1 MIAPSDWRMV
11 DFLSDVHLDASEVAT
26 FNAWANHLNT
36 TPANA
41 LFILGDLFEVWI
53 GDDTQDPF
61 HLQCMEVLRTTA
73 KRIPVFFMCGNRDFL
88 VGSDWLQSTDV
99 QGLQDPCVLELAKQK
114 VLLSHGDALCID
126 DTDYMAFRQQ
136 VRSNA
141 WQEAFLAK
149 PLSERQQIAKDLRT
163 QSKARQ
169 QTQTDYVDVDA
180 NTACAWLSDNECKL
194 LIHGH
199 THRPATHDLG
209 DGLCRMVLSDWEAIA
224 TPPRLEVLRWTQDTQ
239 RFARISLNP

>member
-11 DFLSDVHLDASEVAT
+11 DFLSDVHLDASEFAT

-41 LFILGDLFEVWI
+41 LFIVGDLFEVWI
-53 GDDTQDPF
+53 GNDTQDPF

-73 KRIPVFFMCGNRDFL
+73 KRMPVFFMCGNRDFL

-126 DTDYMAFRQQ
+126 DTDYMTFRQQ

-169 QTQTDYVDVDA
+169 QTQTDYVDVDT
-180 NTACAWLSDNECKL
+180 NTARVWLHENNCKL

-209 DGLCRMVLSDWEAIA
+209 DGLSRMVLSDWEALA

>member
-114 VLLSHGDALCID
+114 ILLSHGDALCID
-126 DTDYMAFRQQ
+126 DTDYMAFRKQ
-136 VRSNA
+136 VRSSA
-141 WQEAFLAK
+141 WQESFLAK

-169 QTQTDYVDVDA
+169 QKQTDYVDVDT
-180 NTACAWLSDNECKL
+180 NTARVWLHENDCKL

-199 THRPATHDLG
+199 THRPASHDLG
-209 DGLCRMVLSDWEAIA
+209 NGLNRMVLSDWEALA

>member
-126 DTDYMAFRQQ
+126 DTDYMTFRQQ
-136 VRSNA
+136 VRSSA

-169 QTQTDYVDVDA
+169 QKQTDFVDVDA
-180 NTACAWLSDNECKL
+180 NTARVWLLENDCKL

-199 THRPATHDLG
+199 THRPALHDLG
-209 DGLCRMVLSDWEAIA
+209 NGLSRMVLSDWEAFA

-239 RFARISLNP
+239 RFARFTLNP

>member
-1 MIAPSDWRMV
+1 MIAPSNWRMV
-11 DFLSDVHLDASEVAT
+11 DFLSDVHLEASEVAT
-26 FNAWANHLNT
+26 FNAWGHHLNT
-36 TPANA
+36 TPADA

-61 HLQCMEVLRTTA
+61 HLQCMEVLRATV
-73 KRIPVFFMCGNRDFL
+73 KRMPVFFMCGNRDFL
-88 VGSDWLQSTDV
+88 VAKQWLQSTGV
-99 QGLQDPCVLELAKQK
+99 QGLQDPCVLELAEQK

-136 VRSNA
+136 VRSSA

-149 PLSERQQIAKDLRT
+149 PLSERQQIAKDLRA

-169 QTQTDYVDVDA
+169 QTQIDYVDVDA
-180 NTACAWLSDNECKL
+180 STARMWLKENDCNL

-209 DGLCRMVLSDWEAIA
+209 NGLIRMVLSDWEADA
-224 TPPRLEVLRWTQDTQ
+224 TLPRLEVLRWTQELPQFT
-239 RFARISLNP
+239 RISFST

>member
-1 MIAPSDWRMV
+1 MIAPSNWRMV

-26 FNAWANHLNT
+26 FNAWAHHLKT
-36 TPANA
+36 TPADA

-61 HLQCMEVLRTTA
+61 HLQYMEVLRTTV
-73 KRIPVFFMCGNRDFL
+73 KRMPVFFMCGNRDFL
-88 VGSDWLQSTDV
+88 VAKQWLQSTGV
-99 QGLQDPCVLELAKQK
+99 QGLQDPCVLELAEQK

-136 VRSNA
+136 VRSSA

-149 PLSERQQIAKDLRT
+149 PLSERQQIAKDLRA

-169 QTQTDYVDVDA
+169 QTQTDYVDIDA
-180 NTACAWLSDNECKL
+180 KSAREWLRENDCKL

-199 THRPATHDLG
+199 THLPDTHDLG
-209 DGLCRMVLSDWEAIA
+209 NGLSRMVLSDWEALA
-224 TPPRLEVLRWTQDTQ
+224 TPPRLEVLRWTQDTK
-239 RFARISLNP
+239 RFARVSLNT

>member
-1 MIAPSDWRMV
+1 MIAPSNWRMV
-11 DFLSDVHLDASEVAT
+11 DFLSDVHLDASEAAT
-26 FNAWANHLNT
+26 FNAWAHHLNT
-36 TPANA
+36 TPADA

-61 HLQCMEVLRTTA
+61 HLQYMEVLRTTV
-73 KRIPVFFMCGNRDFL
+73 KRMPVFFMCGNRDFL
-88 VGSDWLQSTDV
+88 VAKQWLQSTGV
-99 QGLQDPCVLELAKQK
+99 QGLQDPCVLELAEQK

-136 VRSNA
+136 VRSSA

-149 PLSERQQIAKDLRT
+149 PLSERQQIAKDLRA

-169 QTQTDYVDVDA
+169 QKQTDYVDVDA
-180 NTACAWLSDNECKL
+180 NTARAWLREKDCKL

-199 THRPATHDLG
+199 THLPDTHDLG
-209 DGLCRMVLSDWEAIA
+209 NGLNRMVLSDWEALA
-224 TPPRLEVLRWTQDTQ
+224 TPPRLEVLRWTQDTK
-239 RFARISLNP
+239 RFARVSLNT

>member
-11 DFLSDVHLDASEVAT
+11 DFLSDVHLDTSEVAT
-26 FNAWANHLNT
+26 FNAWAHHLNT

-61 HLQCMEVLRTTA
+61 HLQCMEVLRDTV
-73 KRIPVFFMCGNRDFL
+73 KRMPVFFMCGNRDFL
-88 VGSDWLQSTDV
+88 VAQQWLQSTGV
-99 QGLQDPCVLELAKQK
+99 QGLQDPCVLELAEQK
-114 VLLSHGDALCID
+114 VLLSHGDALCIG

-136 VRSNA
+136 VRSSA
-141 WQEAFLAK
+141 WQKAFLAK
-149 PLSERQQIAKDLRT
+149 PLSERQQIAKDLRA

-169 QTQTDYVDVDA
+169 QTQTNYVDVDP
-180 NTACAWLSDNECKL
+180 NTARDWLCKNDCTL

-209 DGLCRMVLSDWEAIA
+209 NGLSRMVLSDWEALA
-224 TPPRLEVLRWTQDTQ
+224 TPPRLEVLRWTQETH
-239 RFARISLNP
+239 RFARFTLNP

>member
-99 QGLQDPCVLELAKQK
+99 QGLQDPCALELAKQK

-136 VRSNA
+136 VRSSA

-169 QTQTDYVDVDA
+169 QKQTNYVDVDVK
-180 NTACAWLSDNECKL
+180 TARAWLHENDCKL

-209 DGLCRMVLSDWEAIA
+209 NGLSRMVLSDWEALA

-239 RFARISLNP
+239 RFARFTFNP

>member
-1 MIAPSDWRMV
+1 MV
-11 DFLSDVHLDASEVAT
+11 DFLSDVHLDASEAAT
-26 FNAWANHLNT
+26 FNAWAHHLNT
-36 TPANA
+36 TPADA

-61 HLQCMEVLRTTA
+61 HLQYMEVLRTTV
-73 KRIPVFFMCGNRDFL
+73 KRMPVFFMCGNRDFL
-88 VGSDWLQSTDV
+88 VAKQWLQSTGV
-99 QGLQDPCVLELAKQK
+99 QGLQDPCVLELTEQK

-136 VRSNA
+136 VRSSA

-149 PLSERQQIAKDLRT
+149 PLSERQQIAKDLRA

-169 QTQTDYVDVDA
+169 QTQTDYVDIDA
-180 NTACAWLSDNECKL
+180 KSAREWLRENDCKL

-199 THRPATHDLG
+199 THLPDTHDLG
-209 DGLCRMVLSDWEAIA
+209 NGLSRMVLSDWEALA
-224 TPPRLEVLRWTQDTQ
+224 TPPRLEVLRWTQDTK
-239 RFARISLNP
+239 RFARVSLNT

>member
-1 MIAPSDWRMV
+1 MV
-11 DFLSDVHLDASEVAT
+11 DFLSDVHLDANEVAT
-26 FNAWANHLNT
+26 FNAWAHHLKT
-36 TPANA
+36 TPADA

-88 VGSDWLQSTDV
+88 VGSHWLQSTGV
-99 QGLQDPCVLELAKQK
+99 QGMQDPYVLELAKQK

-126 DTDYMAFRQQ
+126 DTDYMAFRKQ
-136 VRSNA
+136 VRSSA
-141 WQEAFLAK
+141 WQESFLAK

-169 QTQTDYVDVDA
+169 QKQTDYVDVDA
-180 NTACAWLSDNECKL
+180 NTARVWLHENDCKL

-199 THRPATHDLG
+199 THRPASHDLG
-209 DGLCRMVLSDWEAIA
+209 NGLSRMVLSDWEALA

-239 RFARISLNP
+239 RFARFTLNP

>member
-11 DFLSDVHLDASEVAT
+11 DFLSDVHLDTSEVAT
-26 FNAWANHLNT
+26 FNAWAHHLNT

-61 HLQCMEVLRTTA
+61 HLQCMEVLRVVA

-88 VGSDWLQSTDV
+88 VGSQWLQSTGV
-99 QGLQDPCVLELAKQK
+99 QGLQDPTVLELAKQK
-114 VLLSHGDALCID
+114 ILLSHGDALCIG

-136 VRSNA
+136 VRSSA

-149 PLSERQQIAKDLRT
+149 PLSERQQIAKDLRA

-180 NTACAWLSDNECKL
+180 NTARMWLGDNDCKL
-194 LIHGH
+194 MIHGH

-209 DGLCRMVLSDWEAIA
+209 NGLSRIVLSDWEADA
-224 TPPRLEVLRWTQDTQ
+224 TPPRLEALRWTEETK
-239 RFARISLNP
+239 RFARVSLNT

>member
-1 MIAPSDWRMV
+1 MIAPSNWRMV
-11 DFLSDVHLDASEVAT
+11 DFLSDVHLDASEAAT
-26 FNAWANHLNT
+26 FNAWAHHLNT
-36 TPANA
+36 SPADA

-61 HLQCMEVLRTTA
+61 HLQCMEVLRTTV
-73 KRIPVFFMCGNRDFL
+73 KRMPVFFMCGNRDFL
-88 VGSDWLQSTDV
+88 VAKQWLQSTGV
-99 QGLQDPCVLELAKQK
+99 QGLQDPGVLELAEQK

-136 VRSNA
+136 VRSSA

-149 PLSERQQIAKDLRT
+149 PLSERQQIAKDLRA

-169 QTQTDYVDVDA
+169 QKQTDYVDVDA
-180 NTACAWLSDNECKL
+180 NTARAWLRENDCKL

-199 THRPATHDLG
+199 THLPDTHDLG
-209 DGLCRMVLSDWEAIA
+209 NGLSRMVLSDWEALA
-224 TPPRLEVLRWTQDTQ
+224 TPPRLEVLRWTQDTK
-239 RFARISLNP
+239 RFARVSLNT

>member
-1 MIAPSDWRMV
+1 MIAPSNWRMV
-11 DFLSDVHLDASEVAT
+11 DFLSDVHLDASEAAT
-26 FNAWANHLNT
+26 FNAWAHHLNT
-36 TPANA
+36 TPADA

-61 HLQCMEVLRTTA
+61 HLQCMEVLRATV
-73 KRIPVFFMCGNRDFL
+73 KRMPVFFMCGNRDFL
-88 VGSDWLQSTDV
+88 VAKQWLQSTGV
-99 QGLQDPCVLELAKQK
+99 QGLQDPCVLELAEQK

-126 DTDYMAFRQQ
+126 DTDYMAFRKQ
-136 VRSNA
+136 VRSSA

-169 QTQTDYVDVDA
+169 QKQTDYVDVDA
-180 NTACAWLSDNECKL
+180 NTARVWLLENDCKL

-199 THRPATHDLG
+199 THRPALHDLG
-209 DGLCRMVLSDWEAIA
+209 NGLSRMVLSDWEALA
-224 TPPRLEVLRWTQDTQ
+224 TPSRLEVLRWTQDTQ

>member
-11 DFLSDVHLDASEVAT
+11 DFLSDVHLDASEAAT
-26 FNAWANHLNT
+26 FNAWAHHLNT
-36 TPANA
+36 TPSDA

-61 HLQCMEVLRTTA
+61 HLQYMEVLRTTV
-73 KRIPVFFMCGNRDFL
+73 KRMPVFFMCGNRDFL
-88 VGSDWLQSTDV
+88 VAKQWLQSTGV
-99 QGLQDPCVLELAKQK
+99 QGLQDPCVLELAEQK

-136 VRSNA
+136 VRSSA

-149 PLSERQQIAKDLRT
+149 PLSERQQIAKDLRA

-180 NTACAWLSDNECKL
+180 NTARMLLRENDCKL

-209 DGLCRMVLSDWEAIA
+209 NGLSRMVLSDWEADA
-224 TPPRLEVLRWTQDTQ
+224 TPPRLEVLRWTEETKQ
-239 RFARISLNP
+239 FARVSLNT

>member
-1 MIAPSDWRMV
+1 MV

-126 DTDYMAFRQQ
+126 DTDYMTFRQQ

-169 QTQTDYVDVDA
+169 QTQTDYVDVDT
-180 NTACAWLSDNECKL
+180 NTARVWLHENDCKL

-209 DGLCRMVLSDWEAIA
+209 DGLSRMVLSDWEALA